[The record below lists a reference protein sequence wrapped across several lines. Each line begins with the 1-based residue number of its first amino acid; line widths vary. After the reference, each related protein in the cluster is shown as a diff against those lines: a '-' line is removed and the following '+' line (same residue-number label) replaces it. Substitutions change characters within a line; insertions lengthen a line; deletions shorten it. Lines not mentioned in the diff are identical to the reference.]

1 MDPIPIISKV
11 AAKIDPINN
20 IIIKGKCFFSTNNLR
35 LLIIILVN
43 IYKDI
48 VVDWL
53 EIVKWPS
60 NSYQNLHLD
69 KASNKTVLT
78 SITYLNENYSGG
90 ETYFKDGMI
99 IKPKTGRTLIFDG
112 MHYVHGVKT
121 IKKGTRYTLPV
132 WYKRCEK

>member
-1 MDPIPIISKV
+1 MGFMPF
-11 AAKIDPINN
+11 AKFFIRRL
-20 IIIKGKCFFSTNNLR
+20 IKKIYN
-35 LLIIILVN
+35 N

-48 VVDWL
+48 VGDWL
-53 EIVKWPS
+53 QIVKWPS

-69 KASNKTVLT
+69 KTSNKTVLT

-90 ETYFKDGMI
+90 ETYFKDGTI

-112 MHYVHGVKT
+112 MYYVHGVKT

-132 WYKRCEK
+132 WYIRCEK